1 MHPYDYDPNESERE
15 ELAAQVASERRIA
28 RAYLRNPDPRDPD
41 YPGDPEDFPGYE
53 PDEDD
58 EE

>member
-1 MHPYDYDPNESERE
+1 MHTYDYDPNESERE

-28 RAYLRNPDPRDPD
+28 RAYARNPDPRDPD

-53 PDEDD
+53 EDD
-58 EE
+58 E

>member
-1 MHPYDYDPNESERE
+1 MMDDYDVYQSMRE

-41 YPGDPEDFPGYE
+41 YPGDPEDFG
-53 PDEDD
+53 DD
-58 EE
+58 E